1 MKGSAAKIQMT
12 SLDDLF
18 GATTPQVT
26 SDQIQ
31 EIALTELHPFK
42 DHPFHVVDD
51 EKMQEIAESVT
62 QYGVL
67 VPGIV
72 RPRPEGGYEIVA
84 GHRRKRASEL
94 AGKESMPVIIRD
106 MDNDEATIIMVD
118 SNLQREKILP
128 SEKAFAYKMKL
139 GAMKRKAGRPPKENS
154 DPLGQNLRGQISVE
168 ILSNNSPDSKSQI
181 QRFIRLT
188 ELVPG
193 LLALVDQDKFPLRPA
208 VEVSYIPLDEQEM
221 LYDLMANN
229 SFAPP
234 SIEQAKKLREYSE
247 RTELTTSL
255 IVDILSDEK
264 PSPVKITLKKK
275 RLSQYFPSNYTQ
287 EQMEEV
293 IFSLLESWKSQQKGA
308 ATDESDGQND

>member
-18 GATTPQVT
+18 GGSATLAPT
-26 SDQIQ
+26 DQIQ
-31 EIALTELHPFK
+31 EITLTELHPFK

-51 EKMQEIAESVT
+51 DKMQEMAESVT

-94 AGKESMPVIIRD
+94 AGKETMPVIVRD
-106 MDNDEATIIMVD
+106 IEDDEATIIMVD

-139 GAMKRKAGRPPKENS
+139 DAMKHQGQRR
-154 DPLGQNLRGQISVE
+154 DLTCVPLAHKLDKKKSRE
-168 ILSNNSPDSKSQI
+168 ILSEQVGESQDQI
-181 QRFIRLT
+181 RRYIRLT
-188 ELVPG
+188 ELVPR
-193 LLALVDQDKFPLRPA
+193 LLALVDKEKLPLRPA
-208 VEVSYIPLDEQEM
+208 VEVSYLPLDEQEL
-221 LYDLMANN
+221 LYDVIEDKA
-229 SFAPP
+229 FGPP
-234 SIEQAKKLREYSE
+234 SMEQAKKLREYSG

-255 IVDILSDEK
+255 IIDILSDEK
-264 PSPVKITLKKK
+264 PSSVKITLKKK
-275 RLSQYFPSNYTQ
+275 RLNQYFPKDYTQ
-287 EQMEEV
+287 QQMEEV
-293 IFSLLESWKSQQKGA
+293 IFSLLETWKRINEGGA
-308 ATDESDGQND
+308 E